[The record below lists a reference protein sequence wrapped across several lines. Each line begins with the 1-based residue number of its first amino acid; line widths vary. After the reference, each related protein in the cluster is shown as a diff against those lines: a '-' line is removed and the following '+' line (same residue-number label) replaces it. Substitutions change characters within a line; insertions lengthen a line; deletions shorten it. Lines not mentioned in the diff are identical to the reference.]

1 MSFSV
6 NSDNDDRLFFDSQT
20 YLAGSGSDR
29 DVGNVCMDSVP
40 LDNGKG
46 ISFNPM
52 VEAKGLNGSIS
63 HFPIAAYDGF
73 HNCRQFYN
81 DPYPST
87 IGEGSD
93 PSLSMSGALEA
104 EEGSMSW
111 NSGNLDASPQKVKSS
126 AGATATAADN
136 IVQGPVLMAGM
147 TKAVHY
153 VTSLFE
159 DDDLEEDRSSSS
171 ASEVLSA
178 HDENE
183 GGEERQ
189 RENPRRE
196 QRTRDNN
203 RNGNNHSKNGDC
215 QEHKSPAEKARA
227 AK

>member
-6 NSDNDDRLFFDSQT
+6 NSDNDDRFFFDSQT

-29 DVGNVCMDSVP
+29 DGAIGNVCMDSVP

-93 PSLSMSGALEA
+93 PSLSMNGALEA

-111 NSGNLDASPQKVKSS
+111 NSGNLDASPQLRNGG
-126 AGATATAADN
+126 AGME
-136 IVQGPVLMAGM
+136 GPVLMAGM
-147 TKAVHY
+147 TKVVHY
-153 VTSLFE
+153 VASWLE
-159 DDDLEEDRSSSS
+159 DDDSEEDRSSSS
-171 ASEVLSA
+171 ASEK
-178 HDENE
+178 E
-183 GGEERQ
+183 GEEQQ
-189 RENPRRE
+189 REMPQREESNPE
-196 QRTRDNN
+196 N
-203 RNGNNHSKNGDC
+203 RNGKNPKKKGGC
-215 QEHKSPAEKARA
+215 QTHQSAAEKARA